1 MSTDKQFE
9 MAPQLLIDRVARVEE
24 RNKYMATRE
33 DLAEVKGQIALTK
46 LDLDTAFERAVS
58 TSESTTLK
66 NMLKTWGI
74 IAGVLFPFLTGI
86 IVALLTALLNASLI
100 K

>member
-1 MSTDKQFE
+1 MSTDKQIE

-33 DLAEVKGQIALTK
+33 DIAEIRGLVALNK
-46 LDLDTAFERAVS
+46 RDLDTAFERAVS
-58 TSESTTLK
+58 TSERTTLK
-66 NMLKTWGI
+66 SMLKTWAI
-74 IAGVLFPFLTGI
+74 IAGLLLPILTAI
-86 IVALLTALLNASLI
+86 IIALLTALLNASLV

>member
-1 MSTDKQFE
+1 MSTDKQIE

-24 RNKYMATRE
+24 RNKDMATRE
-33 DLAEVKGQIALTK
+33 DIAEVRGQIALTK

-66 NMLKTWGI
+66 NMLKTWAF
-74 IAGVLFPFLTGI
+74 IAGILFPILTGI
-86 IVALLTALLNASLI
+86 IIALVTALLNASLI

>member
-1 MSTDKQFE
+1 MSTDKQIE

-33 DLAEVKGQIALTK
+33 DIAEVRGQIALTK

-66 NMLKTWGI
+66 NMLKTWAF
-74 IAGVLFPFLTGI
+74 IAGILFPILTGI
-86 IVALLTALLNASLI
+86 IIALVTALLNASLI